1 MSLEC
6 KFTTYVCLHIR
17 TVPEGSS
24 HARKAMRR
32 QKREQRE
39 RERQQT
45 SRQDKYP
52 PHHEFRLER
61 RKSDFTE
68 LSRTPTASHATDSSR
83 QPADPRHPAYN
94 NPQFAKWIME
104 QNTLYGSEK
113 GSRADIQSSMP
124 SLTNIP
130 KRDKAGSPVSS
141 YVTTSTRHT
150 PRRDSGDR
158 GNYKPSTPPV
168 RDSGSSRPVDYHA
181 PSYSNFDN
189 GDTSDLHSASD
200 TGSKYSEYSAEPDH
214 QVQPVSAPPFGSS
227 SRPHLPPNFST
238 LSSQTT
244 VGSQQ
249 MLTPYSQLPN
259 PSQHQQQQL
268 DKLSMD
274 VLYHTQLSS
283 TSGSGIL
290 AVLPKPNSRPARLR
304 HLDSS
309 NLKEL
314 EVDEIDL
321 EKQRIHMMRLYE
333 EQKLRG
339 RVVQGS
345 SQPSA
350 RRTEP
355 PAAYQM
361 VEARPQQ
368 NQSFVVGPSRVTD
381 EIFAEMDLSLLREVE
396 SLERMVGEQKKKCRE
411 LKLAKEREERNMK
424 QVEKQRREPEI
435 MNGALDQHRW
445 QKEQMRKLRELER
458 IKAEQSKRY
467 QQLEYDEHRAKNKLK
482 ALETQADE
490 IREQLQRAE
499 SASQVLPP
507 RTPGAGEEFGGMFP
521 NQELLPSK
529 LTSSHARSVIG
540 GFGGHGGGIYRD
552 GVHPEAERPVKLA
565 DHDHVTTPAERDWM
579 ETNSVKPVLAPS
591 RVMSVDSVT
600 TSTWVAPEQPDISKE
615 IATTMSE
622 SNLTEPTQDDL
633 PSSSVW
639 SGYSSS
645 KPSRGDL
652 PSFLQSADLYSV
664 TSNSKISMTDDTLS
678 QEERLRRLKEESRS
692 NSNGVPVGSKE
703 LRDLH
708 VAQLQQE
715 AMEQQPQYHQ
725 EYSTRL
731 PSGTHVPNQGGYGN
745 STNNV
750 EPPVNHTSTEAW
762 KQQQPYRAPP
772 PPSWSTQHHYAQ
784 PQAYPQ
790 PYVAQSTHQHS
801 SGRSS
806 NHHYSRSG
814 RSRSH
819 SRGLQ
824 QSNVLYA
831 AETSV
836 GSMHG
841 LQEHPLQDGTARTSA
856 TPDLIPTLY
865 GPRALSPR
873 SSNLPRQLQ
882 AASERSFSPLSKFS
896 DYSAVPQ
903 SPSYT
908 SQALQ
913 IQHTV
918 SPQTERERPSHPPV
932 TSPSLKQEAE
942 MRSKSPSETTRSRTT
957 LSNTSGSVPEKYP
970 TPAWQM
976 PARSPISPTRPPT
989 HDTIGKIGHWSHE
1002 STARSHDQR
1011 TASQYDRPQLP
1022 SEPGRPPNVSERD
1035 AHQPKPSAP
1044 HRYGMSRPDVK
1055 GAPHSY
1061 ARRRPSNTADP
1072 MQQMS
1077 LDKVKLYMD
1086 RSYKT
1091 QAPRH
1096 PERIQRQQTE
1106 L

>member
-1 MSLEC
+1 
-6 KFTTYVCLHIR
+6 
-17 TVPEGSS
+17 
-24 HARKAMRR
+24 MRR

-52 PHHEFRLER
+52 HHEFRLER
-61 RKSDFTE
+61 RKSDFSE
-68 LSRTPTASHATDSSR
+68 LSRTPTHASHVTDTSR

-113 GSRADIQSSMP
+113 GSRVDIQSSMP

-130 KRDKAGSPVSS
+130 ERDKAGSPVSS

-150 PRRDSGDR
+150 SRRDSSDR

-168 RDSGSSRPVDYHA
+168 RDTGPSRPVDYHP
-181 PSYSNFDN
+181 PSYSNFDS

-200 TGSKYSEYSAEPDH
+200 TGSKYSEYSAEPEH
-214 QVQPVSAPPFGSS
+214 QIQPVSAPPFSS
-227 SRPHLPPNFST
+227 SRPHLPPNFTS
-238 LSSQTT
+238 LSSQMT

-249 MLTPYSQLPN
+249 MLTPYSQLQN
-259 PSQHQQQQL
+259 PSQQQQQQQL

-290 AVLPKPNSRPARLR
+290 AVLPKHNSRPARLR

-333 EQKLRG
+333 EQKQRG
-339 RVVQGS
+339 RVVEGS
-345 SQPSA
+345 GQTSA
-350 RRTEP
+350 RRSEQP
-355 PAAYQM
+355 LAYQM
-361 VEARPQQ
+361 VETHPQH
-368 NQSFVVGPSRVTD
+368 NQSFKGGPSRATD
-381 EIFAEMDLSLLREVE
+381 EIFAQMDRSLLREYE
-396 SLERMVGEQKKKCRE
+396 SLEQLVSEQKKKCRE
-411 LKLAKEREERNMK
+411 LKLAKEREERNLK

-490 IREQLQRAE
+490 IRLQLQRAE

-507 RTPGAGEEFGGMFP
+507 RTPGAGEEYAGVDSRGVEGFP
-521 NQELLPSK
+521 NQQELLPSK
-529 LTSSHARSVIG
+529 LTSGHARSVIG
-540 GFGGHGGGIYRD
+540 GFSSHGGGIYRD
-552 GVHPEAERPVKLA
+552 GIHPEADRLVKLP
-565 DHDHVTTPAERDWM
+565 DHDHMTTPAERDWM
-579 ETNSVKPVLAPS
+579 ETNSVKPRLASS
-591 RVMSVDSVT
+591 RVMSADSVT

-633 PSSSVW
+633 PGSSVW
-639 SGYSSS
+639 SGYSS
-645 KPSRGDL
+645 KPGRDL
-652 PSFLQSADLYSV
+652 SSFLPSADLYSA
-664 TSNSKISMTDDTLS
+664 TSNSKISITDETLS

-715 AMEQQPQYHQ
+715 AMEQPQYQ
-725 EYSTRL
+725 EYSARLQRL

-745 STNNV
+745 STGM
-750 EPPVNHTSTEAW
+750 EPPVNHMSAEAW
-762 KQQQPYRAPP
+762 KQQPYRAPP
-772 PPSWSTQHHYAQ
+772 PSWSAQHQYAQ

-790 PYVAQSTHQHS
+790 PYAAQSMHHQHT
-801 SGRSS
+801 GRT
-806 NHHYSRSG
+806 NHHYSRSS

-824 QSNVLYA
+824 QQSGVLYA
-831 AETSV
+831 AETSA

-841 LQEHPLQDGTARTSA
+841 LQEHPLQDSTTRPSA
-856 TPDLIPTLY
+856 TPDLIPTSF

-873 SSNLPRQLQ
+873 SSNPSRQLQ

-913 IQHTV
+913 IQHAV
-918 SPQTERERPSHPPV
+918 SPQTERERPTHPPV
-932 TSPSLKQEAE
+932 PSSSLKQEAE
-942 MRSKSPSETTRSRTT
+942 LRSKSPSETSRSRST
-957 LSNTSGSVPEKYP
+957 LSTTPGNVPEKYP

-989 HDTIGKIGHWSHE
+989 HDTTGKITHWSHE
-1002 STARSHDQR
+1002 SNARSHDQR
-1011 TASQYDRPQLP
+1011 TTSQYDRPQP
-1022 SEPGRPPNVSERD
+1022 SSEPARPPNVPERD
-1035 AHQPKPSAP
+1035 AHQPKPSSAP

-1061 ARRRPSNTADP
+1061 ARRRPPTTADP
-1072 MQQMS
+1072 TQPMS
-1077 LDKVKLYMD
+1077 LEKVKLYMD